1 MWELEDFTPP
11 VPTSEDSICEN
22 YFVENVSRNSF
33 GRYEVALPFKADP
46 THLGDSFALSQTRL
60 PDIKNAVTIHTQ
72 LVKLFE
78 NGGFQMVK
86 WMSNSNELLSQIP
99 DFLQLNTPIAFDKES
114 LKVLGLEWNPSSD
127 NFSFKISVSVSPCT
141 KRNMLS
147 LVARIFDP
155 LGFLAPISLFIKLL
169 IKKLW
174 KLKFDWDQE
183 APKEMFH
190 LWMKFQEELTL
201 LNSLRIPRHLLI
213 FENSTVD
220 IVGFADASSSAYAA
234 WPIKSFS
241 NNEFT
246 IPEEEN
252 LIYLVVKPT
261 ISPLYILIE
270 YFSSWTKLLHSTIY
284 VLKFLKILP
293 RNNTIRKF
301 DLDQA
306 EYTLIRAVQQRHFH
320 SEYKLLSENKPLKSN
335 FLRKLN
341 PFIKDHVIRVG
352 GRLSNANVAFDHKH
366 PILLPKSDPFV
377 NLLIDY
383 THKKYCHTGTHLLQ
397 SLLQQNYWIL
407 AARGIIRQRIW
418 KCNHSEDLLT
428 ESPNRLNRY
437 KLLDSVVQHY
447 WKRWHIEYLSTLQA
461 RQKWNT
467 PTNPAQ
473 IGMIVVII
481 QNNIPPL
488 QWPLAII
495 EKLYPGKDGI
505 SRVALVRTKNS
516 SYTRPVAK
524 LCPLPNQS

>member
-127 NFSFKISVSVSPCT
+127 NFSFKISVSISPCT

-174 KLKFDWDQE
+174 KLKFDWDKE

-201 LNSLRIPRHLLI
+201 LNSLPIPRHLLV
-213 FENSTVD
+213 FQNSTVD

-234 WPIKSFS
+234 VIYIRSTDITGHVS
-241 NNEFT
+241 NF
-246 IPEEEN
+246 
-252 LIYLVVKPT
+252 
-261 ISPLYILIE
+261 
-270 YFSSWTKLLHSTIY
+270 
-284 VLKFLKILP
+284 
-293 RNNTIRKF
+293 
-301 DLDQA
+301 
-306 EYTLIRAVQQRHFH
+306 VQQ
-320 SEYKLLSENKPLKSN
+320 YN
-335 FLRKLN
+335 
-341 PFIKDHVIRVG
+341 
-352 GRLSNANVAFDHKH
+352 
-366 PILLPKSDPFV
+366 
-377 NLLIDY
+377 
-383 THKKYCHTGTHLLQ
+383 
-397 SLLQQNYWIL
+397 
-407 AARGIIRQRIW
+407 
-418 KCNHSEDLLT
+418 
-428 ESPNRLNRY
+428 
-437 KLLDSVVQHY
+437 
-447 WKRWHIEYLSTLQA
+447 
-461 RQKWNT
+461 
-467 PTNPAQ
+467 
-473 IGMIVVII
+473 
-481 QNNIPPL
+481 
-488 QWPLAII
+488 
-495 EKLYPGKDGI
+495 
-505 SRVALVRTKNS
+505 
-516 SYTRPVAK
+516 
-524 LCPLPNQS
+524 CPS

>member
-1 MWELEDFTPP
+1 MWELEDFTPS
-11 VPTSEDSICEN
+11 VPTFEDSICEN

-46 THLGDSFALSQTRL
+46 TYLGDSFALSQTRL
-60 PDIKNAVTIHTQ
+60 FSLEKRLEKN
-72 LVKLFE
+72 L
-78 NGGFQMVK
+78 
-86 WMSNSNELLSQIP
+86 ELR
-99 DFLQLNTPIAFDKES
+99 NTYF
-114 LKVLGLEWNPSSD
+114 
-127 NFSFKISVSVSPCT
+127 
-141 KRNMLS
+141 
-147 LVARIFDP
+147 
-155 LGFLAPISLFIKLL
+155 
-169 IKKLW
+169 
-174 KLKFDWDQE
+174 
-183 APKEMFH
+183 
-190 LWMKFQEELTL
+190 
-201 LNSLRIPRHLLI
+201 

-220 IVGFADASSSAYAA
+220 IVEFADASFSAYAA
-234 WPIKSFS
+234 VIYIRSTDITGHVSVNFLCAQSKVASMSKVTLPGLELCAAVQLSKGLSPASLINHPCWFSGPQWLLLNPTQWPIKSFS

-252 LIYLVVKPT
+252 LVYLVVKPT

-341 PFIKDHVIRVG
+341 LFIKDHIIRVG

-383 THKKYCHTGTHLLQ
+383 NHKKYCHTGTHLLQ

-418 KCNHSEDLLT
+418 KCNHCFRLNPKPNYPIMSDLSSERVNQAKAFLSTAEDLVT

-447 WKRWHIEYLSTLQA
+447 WKRWHIEYFSTLQA
-461 RQKWNT
+461 RQKW
-467 PTNPAQ
+467 NPAQ

-505 SRVALVRTKNS
+505 SRVAPVRTKNS

>member
-60 PDIKNAVTIHTQ
+60 FSLEKRLEKNV
-72 LVKLFE
+72 
-78 NGGFQMVK
+78 
-86 WMSNSNELLSQIP
+86 ELR
-99 DFLQLNTPIAFDKES
+99 NTYF
-114 LKVLGLEWNPSSD
+114 
-127 NFSFKISVSVSPCT
+127 
-141 KRNMLS
+141 
-147 LVARIFDP
+147 
-155 LGFLAPISLFIKLL
+155 
-169 IKKLW
+169 
-174 KLKFDWDQE
+174 
-183 APKEMFH
+183 
-190 LWMKFQEELTL
+190 
-201 LNSLRIPRHLLI
+201 

-234 WPIKSFS
+234 VIYIRSTDITGHVSVNFLCAQSKVAPMSKVTLPRLELCAAVLLSKGLSPASLINHPCWFSGPQWLLLNPSQWPIKSFS

-252 LIYLVVKPT
+252 LVYLVVKPT

-383 THKKYCHTGTHLLQ
+383 NHKKYCHTGTHLLQ
-397 SLLQQNYWIL
+397 SLLQQNYWII

-418 KCNHSEDLLT
+418 KCNH
-428 ESPNRLNRY
+428 Y
-437 KLLDSVVQHY
+437 SVVQHY

-467 PTNPAQ
+467 PTNPAK

-505 SRVALVRTKNS
+505 SRVAVVRTKNS

-524 LCPLPNQS
+524 LCPLPNQA

>member
-46 THLGDSFALSQTRL
+46 THLGDSFVLSQTRL

-220 IVGFADASSSAYAA
+220 IVGFADA
-234 WPIKSFS
+234 
-241 NNEFT
+241 T
-246 IPEEEN
+246 
-252 LIYLVVKPT
+252 
-261 ISPLYILIE
+261 
-270 YFSSWTKLLHSTIY
+270 
-284 VLKFLKILP
+284 
-293 RNNTIRKF
+293 
-301 DLDQA
+301 
-306 EYTLIRAVQQRHFH
+306 
-320 SEYKLLSENKPLKSN
+320 
-335 FLRKLN
+335 
-341 PFIKDHVIRVG
+341 
-352 GRLSNANVAFDHKH
+352 
-366 PILLPKSDPFV
+366 
-377 NLLIDY
+377 
-383 THKKYCHTGTHLLQ
+383 
-397 SLLQQNYWIL
+397 
-407 AARGIIRQRIW
+407 
-418 KCNHSEDLLT
+418 EDLLT

>member
-60 PDIKNAVTIHTQ
+60 PDIKNAVTVHTQ

-147 LVARIFDP
+147 LVA
-155 LGFLAPISLFIKLL
+155 
-169 IKKLW
+169 
-174 KLKFDWDQE
+174 Q
-183 APKEMFH
+183 
-190 LWMKFQEELTL
+190 
-201 LNSLRIPRHLLI
+201 
-213 FENSTVD
+213 
-220 IVGFADASSSAYAA
+220 
-234 WPIKSFS
+234 
-241 NNEFT
+241 
-246 IPEEEN
+246 
-252 LIYLVVKPT
+252 
-261 ISPLYILIE
+261 
-270 YFSSWTKLLHSTIY
+270 
-284 VLKFLKILP
+284 
-293 RNNTIRKF
+293 
-301 DLDQA
+301 
-306 EYTLIRAVQQRHFH
+306 
-320 SEYKLLSENKPLKSN
+320 YKLLSENKPLKSN

-383 THKKYCHTGTHLLQ
+383 NHKKYCHTGTHLLQ
-397 SLLQQNYWIL
+397 SLLQQNYWII

-418 KCNHSEDLLT
+418 KCNHCF
-428 ESPNRLNRY
+428 RLNPKPNYPIMSDLPSERIQWY
-437 KLLDSVVQHY
+437 NIIGNVGILNTFPHSKPD
-447 WKRWHIEYLSTLQA
+447 K
-461 RQKWNT
+461 KWNT